1 MSPEVLASG
10 DFSWLIWL
18 HLYVRVIKSNIFS
31 GSCFQFWLHGHFFI
45 VESNKLS
52 AWKSLF
58 WLNSSFFLL
67 ESNKNRA
74 YPWLFW
80 LILEICCI
88 WSNSRL
94 SEKLICLTLRSLFSN
109 RVKYYFHSLSS
120 FLTQLTSFYYR
131 VKHCFPSLSSS
142 LTQLT
147 SFYYRVKYCFPS
159 RFSSLTLWAFS
170 YYRVKHKK
178 SSPSLLLK
186 ISVTLCKLA
195 LKSAIIHVKGRW
207 KILWEDFQK
216 DNICILQK
224 GNQHHAHK
232 SV

>member
-1 MSPEVLASG
+1 MFVPGSTGFRA
-10 DFSWLIWL
+10 FS
-18 HLYVRVIKSNIFS
+18 YCRVKQTFS
-31 GSCFQFWLHGHFFI
+31 LEKPFWL
-45 VESNKLS
+45 KS
-52 AWKSLF
+52 A
-58 WLNSSFFLL
+58 FFLL
-67 ESNKNRA
+67 ESNKNRV

-88 WSNSRL
+88 GSNSRL
-94 SEKLICLTLRSLFSN
+94 SEKPICLTLRSLFSN

-120 FLTQLTSFYYR
+120 SLTQLTSFYYR
-131 VKHCFPSLSSS
+131 VKHCFPSLFSPLTQLTSFYYRVKYCFPSLSSS

-186 ISVTLCKLA
+186 NSVTLY
-195 LKSAIIHVKGRW
+195 
-207 KILWEDFQK
+207 
-216 DNICILQK
+216 
-224 GNQHHAHK
+224 
-232 SV
+232 